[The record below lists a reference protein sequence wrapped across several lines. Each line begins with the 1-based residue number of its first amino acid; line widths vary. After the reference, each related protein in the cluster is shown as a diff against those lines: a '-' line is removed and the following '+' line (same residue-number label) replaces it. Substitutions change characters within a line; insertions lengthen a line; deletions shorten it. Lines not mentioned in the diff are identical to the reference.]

1 MGANSVNYLGVGDGM
16 VKKPDTIG
24 ARIRYWR
31 MRRGGMTQAVLAG
44 LAGVTQSYVSQVE
57 SGRKTIDR
65 RSTLVALAAA
75 LQVTVADLLGQGTE
89 PGDPARESAAECV
102 PAIWSALIEIEDG
115 ERRQST
121 YAADRLTAEIARA
134 EQLRTSCNY
143 PAMARLLPNLLL
155 EAAAVGG
162 TALVQVAYQA
172 STCLRNLG
180 HRHLALNAARLS
192 GTVAEDAEDPAWIAA
207 SRFAYAQSLPIES
220 APVAAR
226 AADRSLAE
234 LQADAADERVR
245 QMLGQLHLSAALTS
259 AVSGRLDVTRDHL
272 AEAAREAATLGDP
285 ADGAGFNG
293 CGFGPTNVGLWEMS
307 IAAEQGESGRVIEL
321 SRTVR
326 PQVLM
331 ASIRQQSYWLDLGRA
346 LADGGRRDVGALA
359 AFVQAEQAAPIPFA
373 INPLARDAVVTLA
386 QRAQRRAIPDD
397 LRLLAGRIGINLAA

>member
-1 MGANSVNYLGVGDGM
+1 M

-44 LAGVTQSYVSQVE
+44 LAGVTQSYVSQLE

-89 PGDPARESAAECV
+89 SGDPARESAAECV

-115 ERRQST
+115 ERRPST
-121 YAADRLTAEIARA
+121 YAKDRLTAEIARA
-134 EQLRTSCNY
+134 DELRNSCNY
-143 PAMARLLPNLLL
+143 PAMARLLPALLL

-162 TALVQVAYQA
+162 APLAQVAYQA
-172 STCLRNLG
+172 STCLRHLG
-180 HRHLALNAARLS
+180 YRHLALSAARVAVS
-192 GTVAEDAEDPAWIAA
+192 VAEQTEDPAWIGA

-220 APVAAR
+220 AALAAR

-259 AVSGRLDVTRDHL
+259 TVSGRLDVARDHL

-285 ADGAGFNG
+285 SDGAGFNG

-326 PQVLM
+326 PQVLA
-331 ASIRQQSYWLDLGRA
+331 ASIRQQSYWLDVGRA
-346 LADGGRRDVGALA
+346 LADGGRRDAEALA
-359 AFVQAEQAAPIPFA
+359 AFVQAEQAGPVPFA
-373 INPLARDAVVTLA
+373 LNPLARDAVVALA
-386 QRAQRRAIPDD
+386 QRAQRRAIPDE